1 MAISESPVASLNAS
15 AMPLASPAWTPDNA
29 LKPTR
34 ALRKL
39 GLHQGHGKPGVFL
52 LDAAPD
58 GR

>member
-1 MAISESPVASLNAS
+1 MASLNAS